1 MAIKRNKPF
10 KDNNQNG
17 IVYLVATPIGN
28 ILDISTRGI
37 NILKQADII
46 LAEDT
51 RNTGILLKR
60 LDITPKRLLSCYSQ
74 KEEQVAIKILQEVK
88 ENNLTLAFVSDAGT
102 PGISDPGSL
111 LVLKAIENDIPVS
124 SILGPAALIQGLIMS
139 GFDTSDFSFYGFLPT
154 KDSEKKEFLEK
165 LVDRKET
172 LIFYESVHRIKK
184 TLQVMASVF
193 NSRQAVI
200 CRELSKIYEEY
211 IRGDLNELACL
222 DDENLLGE
230 FVIVIQGNT
239 SSQEYDDQCILL
251 KAKKLEEL
259 GYSSKEISKILS
271 EVLDISKN
279 YIYKLLQGK

>member
-1 MAIKRNKPF
+1 MAVKRNKPF
-10 KDNNQNG
+10 KDNNNNG

-28 ILDISTRGI
+28 IEDISTRGI

-51 RNTGILLKR
+51 RNSGLLLKR
-60 LDITPKRLLSCYSQ
+60 LNITPKRLLSCYSQ
-74 KEEQVAIKILQEVK
+74 KEEQVASKILQEVK
-88 ENNLTLAFVSDAGT
+88 DNNLTLAFISDAGT

-111 LVLKAIENDIPVS
+111 LVLKAIELDIPVS
-124 SILGPAALIQGLIMS
+124 TILGPAALIQGLIMS

-154 KDSEKKEFLEK
+154 KDSERKEFLEK

-184 TLQVMASVF
+184 TLKTMAEVF
-193 NSRQAVI
+193 KSRNGVI
-200 CRELSKIYEEY
+200 CRELSKIHEEY
-211 IRGDLNELACL
+211 IRGSLEELSL
-222 DDENLLGE
+222 IDDENLLGE

-239 SSQEYDDQCILL
+239 SSKQIDDQTIIL
-251 KAKKLEEL
+251 KTKKLEKM
-259 GYSSKEISKILS
+259 GYSTKEISKILA

-279 YIYKLLQGK
+279 YIYKLIQ

>member
-1 MAIKRNKPF
+1 MAVKRNKPF
-10 KDNNQNG
+10 KDNNNNG

-28 ILDISTRGI
+28 IEDISTRGI

-51 RNTGILLKR
+51 RNSGLLLKR
-60 LDITPKRLLSCYSQ
+60 LNITPKRLLSCYSQ
-74 KEEQVAIKILQEVK
+74 KEEQVASKILQEVK
-88 ENNLTLAFVSDAGT
+88 DNNLTLAFISDAGT

-111 LVLKAIENDIPVS
+111 LVLKAIELDIPVS
-124 SILGPAALIQGLIMS
+124 TILGPAALIQGLIMS

-154 KDSEKKEFLEK
+154 KDSERKEFLEK

-184 TLQVMASVF
+184 TLKTMAEVF
-193 NSRQAVI
+193 KSRNGVI
-200 CRELSKIYEEY
+200 CRELSKIHEEY
-211 IRGDLNELACL
+211 IRGSLEELSL
-222 DDENLLGE
+222 IDDENLLGE

-239 SSQEYDDQCILL
+239 SSKQIDDQTIIL
-251 KAKKLEEL
+251 KAKKLEKM
-259 GYSSKEISKILS
+259 GYSTKEISKILA

-279 YIYKLLQGK
+279 YIYKLIQ

>member
-1 MAIKRNKPF
+1 MAVKRNKPF
-10 KDNNQNG
+10 KDNNNNG

-28 ILDISTRGI
+28 IEDISTRGI

-51 RNTGILLKR
+51 RNSGLLLKR
-60 LDITPKRLLSCYSQ
+60 LNITPKRLLSCYSQ
-74 KEEQVAIKILQEVK
+74 KEEQVASKILQEVK
-88 ENNLTLAFVSDAGT
+88 DNNLTLAFISDAGT

-111 LVLKAIENDIPVS
+111 LVLKAIELDIPVS
-124 SILGPAALIQGLIMS
+124 TVLGPAALIQGLIMS

-154 KDSEKKEFLEK
+154 KDSERKEFLEK

-184 TLQVMASVF
+184 TLKTMAEVF
-193 NSRQAVI
+193 KSRNGVI
-200 CRELSKIYEEY
+200 CRELSKIHEEY
-211 IRGDLNELACL
+211 IRGSLEELSL
-222 DDENLLGE
+222 INDENLLGE

-239 SSQEYDDQCILL
+239 SSKQIDDQTIIL
-251 KAKKLEEL
+251 KAKKLEKM
-259 GYSSKEISKILS
+259 GYSTKEISKILA

-279 YIYKLLQGK
+279 YIYKLIQ

>member
-1 MAIKRNKPF
+1 MAVIRNKPF
-10 KDNNQNG
+10 KDNTNNG

-28 ILDISTRGI
+28 IEDISLRAI

-51 RNTGILLKR
+51 RNSGLLLKR
-60 LDITPKRLLSCYSQ
+60 LNITPKRLLSCYSQ
-74 KEEQVAIKILQEVK
+74 KEEQVANKILQEVK
-88 ENNLTLAFVSDAGT
+88 DNNLTLAFISDAGT

-111 LVLKAIENDIPVS
+111 LVLKAIELGINVS

-154 KDSEKKEFLEK
+154 KDSERKQFLEK

-184 TLQVMASVF
+184 TLKTISEVF
-193 NSRQAVI
+193 GKRNGVI

-211 IRGDLNELACL
+211 IRGNLEELAL
-222 DDENLLGE
+222 IDEQNLLGE
-230 FVIVIQGNT
+230 FVIVIQGNP
-239 SSQEYDDQCILL
+239 SDKEFDDEYIIL
-251 KAKKLEEL
+251 KAKKLSKM
-259 GYSSKEISKILS
+259 GYSSMQISKILA

-279 YIYKLLQGK
+279 YIYKLIQ